1 MPCSAGRELKQML
14 VNATNEMASAS
25 EAMSD
30 PTVPQDQR
38 ERRLQHAKNN
48 HTWTSATLLE
58 HLRSCS
64 ACRERE
70 SALRPAYRETVPNPK
85 HP

>member
-14 VNATNEMASAS
+14 ANAITEYAAAN
-25 EAMSD
+25 EAMED
-30 PTVPQDQR
+30 ATIPQAQR
-38 ERRLQHAKNN
+38 ERRFENAKKN

-58 HLRSCS
+58 HIERCS

-70 SALRPAYRETVPNPK
+70 SALRPAYKETVLNPK
-85 HP
+85 IK